1 MRWDRLF
8 DDLEAQAS
16 AEWEAERAALASES
30 ERVRLSR
37 VSLRDR
43 LLVLRDSQAQVRAH
57 LTVGSGVEGR
67 IAAVGADWFAVDR
80 GPSSVSVIPLVAL
93 AGLRMPHAD
102 LLHSATGRAGDA
114 LRERLDLGFVVRD
127 LARRRVPVLAELV
140 AGDSLTGT
148 VDRAGADHFDL
159 AIHDIDIPRHPSAV
173 TGFRMVPFGA
183 LAQLIVAAGDS
194 GL

>member
-43 LLVLRDSQAQVRAH
+43 LLVLRDAQAQVRVQLSGGA
-57 LTVGSGVEGR
+57 GVEGR
-67 IAAVGADWFAVDR
+67 IVAVGADWLAVDR
-80 GPSSVSVIPLVAL
+80 GPSSVSIVPLGGL
-93 AGLRMPHAD
+93 TGLRMAHAD
-102 LLHSATGRAGDA
+102 LLHSASGRVGQA
-114 LRERLDLGFVVRD
+114 LRERMDLGFVLRD
-127 LARRRVPVLAELV
+127 LARRRVPVLVELV
-140 AGDSLTGT
+140 ADDALTGT

-159 AIHDIDIPRHPSAV
+159 AIHDLS
-173 TGFRMVPFGA
+173 
-183 LAQLIVAAGDS
+183 
-194 GL
+194 

>member
-43 LLVLRDSQAQVRAH
+43 LLVLREAQAQVRAH
-57 LTVGSGVEGR
+57 LSGGGDVEGW
-67 IAAVGADWFAVDR
+67 IVAVGADWFALDR
-80 GPSSVSVIPLVAL
+80 GPSSVSIVPLAGL
-93 AGLRMPHAD
+93 MGLRMPHAD
-102 LLHSATGRAGDA
+102 LLHSASGRAGQA
-114 LRERLDLGFVVRD
+114 LRERVDLGFVLRD
-127 LARRRVPVLAELV
+127 LARRRVPVLVELV

-159 AIHDIDIPRHPSAV
+159 ALHDLDTPRHPSAV

>member
-43 LLVLRDSQAQVRAH
+43 LLVLRDAQAQVRVQLSGGA
-57 LTVGSGVEGR
+57 GVEGR
-67 IAAVGADWFAVDR
+67 IVAVGADWLAVDR
-80 GPSSVSVIPLVAL
+80 GPSSVSIVPLGGVT
-93 AGLRMPHAD
+93 GLRMAHAD
-102 LLHSATGRAGDA
+102 LLHSASGRVGQA
-114 LRERLDLGFVVRD
+114 LRERMDLGFVLRD
-127 LARRRVPVLAELV
+127 LARRRVPVLVELV
-140 AGDSLTGT
+140 ADDALTGT

-159 AIHDIDIPRHPSAV
+159 AIHDLDVPRYPSAV

-183 LAQLIVAAGDS
+183 LAQLVVAAGDA

>member
-43 LLVLRDSQAQVRAH
+43 LLVLRDAQAQVRVQLSGGA
-57 LTVGSGVEGR
+57 GVEGR
-67 IAAVGADWFAVDR
+67 IVAVGADWLAVDR
-80 GPSSVSVIPLVAL
+80 GQSSVSIVPLGGVT
-93 AGLRMPHAD
+93 GLRMAHAD
-102 LLHSATGRAGDA
+102 LLHSASGRVGQA
-114 LRERLDLGFVVRD
+114 LRERMDLGFLLRD
-127 LARRRVPVLAELV
+127 LARRRVPVLVELV
-140 AGDSLTGT
+140 ADDALTGT

-159 AIHDIDIPRHPSAV
+159 AIHDLDVPRHPSAV

-183 LAQLIVAAGDS
+183 LAQLVVAAGDA

>member
-43 LLVLRDSQAQVRAH
+43 LLVLRDAKAQVRAH
-57 LTVGSGVEGR
+57 LTVGSAVEGR
-67 IAAVGADWFAVDR
+67 IAAVGTDWFAVDR
-80 GPSSVSVIPLVAL
+80 GPASVSVVPLVAL

-102 LLHSATGRAGDA
+102 LLHSATGRAGQA

-127 LARRRVPVLAELV
+127 LARRRVPVRIEV
-140 AGDSLTGT
+140 VTGDSLTGT
-148 VDRAGADHFDL
+148 VDRAGADHVDL
-159 AIHDIDIPRHPSAV
+159 AVHDLETARHPSAV
-173 TGFRMVPFGA
+173 TSFRMVPFGA
-183 LAQLIVAAGDS
+183 IAQLIVAADEA

>member
-37 VSLRDR
+37 VTLRDR
-43 LLVLRDSQAQVRAH
+43 LLLLREVTAHVRAD
-57 LTVGSGVEGR
+57 LTAGSGVEGPV
-67 IAAVGADWFAVDR
+67 IAVGADWLAVER
-80 GPSSVSVIPLVAL
+80 VPSSVSIVPFSAVVS
-93 AGLRMPHAD
+93 LRMPHAD
-102 LLHSATGRAGDA
+102 LLRSAAGRAGGA
-114 LRERLDLGFVVRD
+114 LRDRLDLGFVVRD
-127 LARRRVPVLAELV
+127 LARRRVPVLAELIPGTV
-140 AGDSLTGT
+140 VTGT

-159 AIHDIDIPRHPSAV
+159 AVHDLDTARHPSAV
-173 TGFRMVPFGA
+173 SGYRMIPFA
-183 LAQLIVAAGDS
+183 AVTQLVVAADDA

>member
-43 LLVLRDSQAQVRAH
+43 LLVLRDAQAQVRVQ
-57 LTVGSGVEGR
+57 LSGG
-67 IAAVGADWFAVDR
+67 AVGAEWLAVDR
-80 GPSSVSVIPLVAL
+80 GPSSVSIVPLGGL
-93 AGLRMPHAD
+93 TGLRMAHAD
-102 LLHSATGRAGDA
+102 LLHSASGRVGQA
-114 LRERLDLGFVVRD
+114 LRERMDLGFVLRD
-127 LARRRVPVLAELV
+127 LARRRVPVLVELV
-140 AGDSLTGT
+140 ADDALTGT

-159 AIHDIDIPRHPSAV
+159 AIHDLDVPRHPSAV

-183 LAQLIVAAGDS
+183 LAQLVVAAGDA

>member
-37 VSLRDR
+37 VALRDR
-43 LLVLRDSQAQVRAH
+43 LLVLRETGAQVRAS
-57 LTVGSGVEGR
+57 LCVGSGVEGP

-80 GPSSVSVIPLVAL
+80 GPTAVSVVPFAAL
-93 AGLRMPHAD
+93 TGVQLPHAD
-102 LLHSATGRAGDA
+102 LLHSAAGRVGQA
-114 LRERLDLGFVVRD
+114 LRERVDLGFVMRD
-127 LARRRVPVLAELV
+127 LARRRVPVLVDLV
-140 AGDSLTGT
+140 AGGSLSGT
-148 VDRAGADHFDL
+148 VDRAGADHLDL
-159 AIHDIDIPRHPSAV
+159 AVHDLDSPRHPAAV
-173 TGFRMVPFGA
+173 TGFRMIPFGA
-183 LAQLIVAAGDS
+183 LVQVIVAAGDA